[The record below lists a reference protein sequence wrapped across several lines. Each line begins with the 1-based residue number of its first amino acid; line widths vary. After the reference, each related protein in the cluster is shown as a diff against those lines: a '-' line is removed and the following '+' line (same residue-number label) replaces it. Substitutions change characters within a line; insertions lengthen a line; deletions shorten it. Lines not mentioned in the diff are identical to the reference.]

1 MATRRKSHT
10 PPKKQASHGAHRT
23 RDHEVIR
30 KWAEQRQGRP
40 ALVVDTEILRIDFDE
55 PQGSEDESLKAV
67 SWDTFFQVFDDRGL
81 DFLFQDRTEDGQVSR
96 FNKFVTG
103 H

>member
-1 MATRRKSHT
+1 MATRRKSHPAT
-10 PPKKQASHGAHRT
+10 KEPAGHGAHRT

-30 KWAEQRQGRP
+30 KWAEKRQGRP
-40 ALVVDTEILRIDFDE
+40 AFVSDTEILRIDFDE
-55 PQGSEDESLKAV
+55 PRGSEDEDLKAV
-67 SWDTFFQVFDDRGL
+67 SWDAFFQVFDDRGL
-81 DFLFQDRTEDGQVSR
+81 DFLFQERTEDGQVSR